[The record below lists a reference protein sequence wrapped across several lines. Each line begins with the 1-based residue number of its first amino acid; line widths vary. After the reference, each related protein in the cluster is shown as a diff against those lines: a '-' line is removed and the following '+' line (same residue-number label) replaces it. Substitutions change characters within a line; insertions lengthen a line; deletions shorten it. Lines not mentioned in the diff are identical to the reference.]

1 MIRLRSTHST
11 ANDEDEEESTT
22 TSISLI
28 NQSKYCLY
36 LLNDNETTSTTTS
49 SGKIDFLDDIQLH
62 VCLGVG
68 DAGEEQTGD
77 IEKQLQKGLVRVIGE
92 TNLIK
97 SKAFKK
103 KMCSSCDT
111 TKKTHRR
118 HVNFTSTAHH
128 HADSAV
134 VSRSISH
141 DSWQMSH
148 LSHRIADSS
157 LHVSDS
163 RSDGHA
169 HSEDSLVVRDLWIYD
184 VYKHPL
190 LHLLAQCNEKLFYIN
205 KNASLINQF
214 PSYAGDVFRHLED
227 IQKDKKS
234 PALQWT
240 EIFLLLPISRF
251 RRADNCDALPSGD
264 RRDELVSG
272 RLATADRKIRMFSEE
287 CETH

>member
-103 KMCSSCDT
+103 KKCVALVT
-111 TKKTHRR
+111 QRKKLIVGT
-118 HVNFTSTAHH
+118 
-128 HADSAV
+128 
-134 VSRSISH
+134 SIS
-141 DSWQMSH
+141 
-148 LSHRIADSS
+148 L
-157 LHVSDS
+157 
-163 RSDGHA
+163 
-169 HSEDSLVVRDLWIYD
+169 
-184 VYKHPL
+184 PL
-190 LHLLAQCNEKLFYIN
+190 LIITLIVLWYLGQYHTIHGKCLICHIV
-205 KNASLINQF
+205 SLILLYTF
-214 PSYAGDVFRHLED
+214 LILDRMDTL
-227 IQKDKKS
+227 IQKI
-234 PALQWT
+234 PWLC
-240 EIFLLLPISRF
+240 EISGYMMYTSILFCIFWLNVMRSCLL
-251 RRADNCDALPSGD
+251 
-264 RRDELVSG
+264 
-272 RLATADRKIRMFSEE
+272 
-287 CETH
+287 